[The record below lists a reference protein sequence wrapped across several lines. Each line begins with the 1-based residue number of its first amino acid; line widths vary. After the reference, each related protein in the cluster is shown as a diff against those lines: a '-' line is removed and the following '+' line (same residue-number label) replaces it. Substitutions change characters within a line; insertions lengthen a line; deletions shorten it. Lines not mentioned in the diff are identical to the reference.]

1 MDNLNTQ
8 KITLG
13 NMGQIP
19 DDVTLESPM
28 EQQGDIPPP
37 IDVDDIGED
46 VEIEV
51 SEDENTEGSE
61 QTPSESNS
69 NLLIFGGLIALLLL
83 FRKKL

>member
-1 MDNLNTQ
+1 MDSLNTQ

-28 EQQGDIPPP
+28 EQQGDMPPP